1 MIRMRILVIGAT
13 GTVGGPVASALSV
26 RHDVVSASRHS
37 AVSVDITDEASIE
50 GLYGAVGSC
59 DAVVCCAGQAT
70 RGAFGQL
77 GVDDWRATFTNKV
90 LAQINVVRLG
100 LRHVRDG
107 GSFTLTA
114 GAYSQ
119 RPVSGVPALA
129 MANGA
134 LEGFTR
140 AAALDLP
147 RGIRINIVSPPLL
160 KETAARMNIDTP
172 FTAIENAGAYVRLVE
187 GGDTGLVVYPELEAR
202 ARSSSV
208 GDATW

>member
-1 MIRMRILVIGAT
+1 MRVLVIGAT
-13 GTVGGPVASALSV
+13 GTIGGAVASALSV
-26 RHDVVSASRHS
+26 RHDVVRVSRSS
-37 AVSVDITDEASIE
+37 AVSVDITDPASIDR
-50 GLYGAVGSC
+50 LYDAVGFC
-59 DAVVCCAGQAT
+59 DAVVCCAGQAR

-77 GVDDWRATFTNKV
+77 GVDDWVATFTNKV

-100 LRHVRDG
+100 LSRVRDG

-134 LEGFTR
+134 LESFTR

-160 KETAARMNIDTP
+160 KETAARMNIDMP
-172 FTAIENAGAYVRLVE
+172 FTATENAAAYVRLVE
-187 GGDTGLVVYPELEAR
+187 GSDTGVVVYPEMEGRVRASRLGEA
-202 ARSSSV
+202 AL
-208 GDATW
+208 

>member
-1 MIRMRILVIGAT
+1 MRVLVIGAT
-13 GTVGGPVASALSV
+13 GTIGGAVASALSV
-26 RHDVVSASRHS
+26 RHDVVRVSRSS
-37 AVSVDITDEASIE
+37 AVSVDITDPASIDR
-50 GLYGAVGSC
+50 LYDAVG
-59 DAVVCCAGQAT
+59 
-70 RGAFGQL
+70 L
-77 GVDDWRATFTNKV
+77 DWRATFTNKV

-100 LRHVRDG
+100 LSRVRDG

-134 LEGFTR
+134 LESFTR

-160 KETAARMNIDTP
+160 KETAARVNIDMP
-172 FTAIENAGAYVRLVE
+172 FTATENAAAYVRLVE
-187 GGDTGLVVYPELEAR
+187 GSDTGVVVYPEMEGRVRASRLGEA
-202 ARSSSV
+202 AL
-208 GDATW
+208 